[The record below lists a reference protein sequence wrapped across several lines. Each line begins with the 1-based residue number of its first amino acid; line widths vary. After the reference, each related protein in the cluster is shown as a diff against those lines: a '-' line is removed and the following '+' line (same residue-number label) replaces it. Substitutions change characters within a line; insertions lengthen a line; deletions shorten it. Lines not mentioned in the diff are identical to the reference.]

1 MLGGYLEFF
10 MSPTIA
16 EMYRSLRRE
25 LDELIHTKVS
35 HCLLSPS
42 VFNSA
47 NGLVHNRCNA
57 IVTCAFSSLKK
68 CRFCLTF
75 VEIILN

>member
-10 MSPTIA
+10 MDPTIA

-35 HCLLSPS
+35 DRLLPH
-42 VFNSA
+42 F
-47 NGLVHNRCNA
+47 
-57 IVTCAFSSLKK
+57 IVSSD
-68 CRFCLTF
+68 
-75 VEIILN
+75 

>member
-10 MSPTIA
+10 MNPTIA

-35 HCLLSPS
+35 YYLTLLSI
-42 VFNSA
+42 
-47 NGLVHNRCNA
+47 L
-57 IVTCAFSSLKK
+57 LKDW
-68 CRFCLTF
+68 FTTDGMLF
-75 VEIILN
+75 